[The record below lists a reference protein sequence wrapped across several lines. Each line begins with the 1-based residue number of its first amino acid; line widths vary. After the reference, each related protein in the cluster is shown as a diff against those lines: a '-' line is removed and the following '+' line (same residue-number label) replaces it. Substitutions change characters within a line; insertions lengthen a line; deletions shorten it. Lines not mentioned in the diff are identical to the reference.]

1 MNLPVVSKF
10 NACTV
15 PLLCI
20 RSAAVHIDTVNGVS
34 ETVFKRKCIKHGA
47 GFNKKF
53 CSPLADSENVFDG
66 GAIQPCCRS
75 RVKRPAC
82 PPCKPSDRINVARNG
97 IGFPFI
103 AFD

>member
-1 MNLPVVSKF
+1 MNLPVVNKF

-20 RSAAVHIDTVNGVS
+20 RSAAVHIDPVNGVS

-53 CSPLADSENVFDG
+53 CSPLADSENIFDG
-66 GAIQPCCRS
+66 GAIQPCC
-75 RVKRPAC
+75 C
-82 PPCKPSDRINVARNG
+82 LLYTSDA
-97 IGFPFI
+97 
-103 AFD
+103 ADE

>member
-1 MNLPVVSKF
+1 MNLPVVNKF
-10 NACTV
+10 NTCTV

-20 RSAAVHIDTVNGVS
+20 RSAAVHIDPVNGVS

-66 GAIQPCCRS
+66 GAIQPCRRS

-82 PPCKPSDRINVARNG
+82 PPCKPSDRINIARNG

>member
-1 MNLPVVSKF
+1 MNLPVVNKF
-10 NACTV
+10 NTCTV
-15 PLLCI
+15 PLFFI
-20 RSAAVHIDTVNGVS
+20 RSAAVHIDPVNGVS

-82 PPCKPSDRINVARNG
+82 PPRKPSDRLNVARTG